1 MQTEHVIPQSAPPI
15 ELLFPAT
22 RTEYVNLMVHYYRGE
37 MGRMASWRDRID
49 RTTNWAITVVA
60 AMLSVSLST
69 PNAHHGVLL
78 FAAVLVTLLLA
89 IESRRYR
96 FFDVYRS
103 RVRRLERNY
112 FSAVFSPAS
121 VDEGGWRRGL
131 ADDLRRPIFSISL
144 AEAMSRRL
152 RRNYFWMYFILLAAW
167 LLKTTSAKLQTN
179 GREGE
184 FVHSIGEWL
193 GNAALGPLP
202 GWMVIAAV
210 ASFYIWITYS
220 TFRHARVEGEL
231 AYGDV
236 HV

>member
-1 MQTEHVIPQSAPPI
+1 MQTEQVISQSTPPI

-22 RTEYVNLMVHYYRGE
+22 RTEYVNLMAHYYRGE
-37 MGRMASWRDRID
+37 LGRMASWRDRID

-112 FSAVFSPAS
+112 LSAVFSPAG
-121 VDEGGWRRGL
+121 VAEGGWTRGL
-131 ADDLRRPIFSISL
+131 ADDLRRPVFSISL
-144 AEAMSRRL
+144 REAMARRL
-152 RRNYFWMYFILLAAW
+152 RRNYFWMLFILLAAW
-167 LLKTTSAKLQTN
+167 LLKTTSAKLQSG

-184 FVHSIGEWL
+184 FVHSISEWF

-202 GWMVIAAV
+202 GWMVIAVV

-220 TFRHARVEGEL
+220 TFRHARAEGEL